1 MACLQAGELFG
12 ETSSGGLGNNGVVFK
27 LNAVGKE
34 TVLHSFTGGADG
46 ANPAFGFLLLS
57 KGSLYGTASAG
68 GVHGA
73 GVVFKIQLRDE

>member
-1 MACLQAGELFG
+1 MRMRDLVILLVHMI
-12 ETSSGGLGNNGVVFK
+12 TIILRLVRPD
-27 LNAVGKE
+27 